1 MREGG
6 GVQYDRGGLPGL
18 ARPRGKSAMRL
29 ATVAKEELD
38 FQKLHVTI
46 MNVVIGDACQ
56 TTTLVNQMLPECSRK
71 AFFQENNFCKRKI

>member
-18 ARPRGKSAMRL
+18 ARPRGKSAMRG
-29 ATVAKEELD
+29 ATVAEVGVDL
-38 FQKLHVTI
+38 QKLHVKI
-46 MNVVIGDACQ
+46 MNVIIRDACQ
-56 TTTLVNQMLPECSRK
+56 TTLVNQMLPECSRK

>member
-6 GVQYDRGGLPGL
+6 GARAQYDRGGLPGL

-29 ATVAKEELD
+29 VTVAKEELD
-38 FQKLHVTI
+38 LQKLHVTI

-56 TTTLVNQMLPECSRK
+56 TIKNVEKIVFFRK
-71 AFFQENNFCKRKI
+71 TIFVKEDLK